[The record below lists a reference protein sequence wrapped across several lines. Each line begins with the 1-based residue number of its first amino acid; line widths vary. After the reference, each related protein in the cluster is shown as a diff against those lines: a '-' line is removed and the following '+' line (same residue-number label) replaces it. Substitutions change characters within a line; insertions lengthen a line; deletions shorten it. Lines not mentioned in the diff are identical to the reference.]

1 MVNIDFNLDTIEAA
15 TSYEPLP
22 TGWYELRIVGSEQKM
37 TKAGDGKYLQIEFEP
52 DESAHPEIKGRKI
65 WQRYNLWNQNTTAV
79 EIAQRD
85 LKSLVQACGESSI
98 NDSEQLH
105 GITVSCKVVLR
116 PAANGYQPSNE
127 IKGYRASDGG
137 APKPQAKAASS
148 SASPPWAR
156 R

>member
-1 MVNIDFNLDTIEAA
+1 MVNIDFNLDAVEATA
-15 TSYEPLP
+15 SYEPLP
-22 TGWYELRIVGSEQKM
+22 TGWYELRIVNSEQKM

-85 LKSLVQACGESSI
+85 LKALVQACGLQSI
-98 NDSEQLH
+98 TDSEDLH
-105 GITVSCKVVLR
+105 GTTISCKVVLR

-127 IKGYRASDGG
+127 VKGYRASDGAG
-137 APKPQAKAASS
+137 PKLQAKAASS
-148 SASPPWAR
+148 SSSPPWAR
-156 R
+156 K

>member
-1 MVNIDFNLDTIEAA
+1 MVNIDFNLDSVEAA

-52 DESAHPEIKGRKI
+52 DESAHPEIKGRQI
-65 WQRYNLWNQNTTAV
+65 WQRYNLWNQNKTTV

-85 LKSLVQACGESSI
+85 FKSLVQACGESSI

-105 GITVSCKVVLR
+105 GITVPLR
-116 PAANGYQPSNE
+116 IGSRS
-127 IKGYRASDGG
+127 GDGG
-137 APKPQAKAASS
+137 ID
-148 SASPPWAR
+148 R
-156 R
+156 G